1 MFWTP
6 KAKHLSWL
14 SFPRSCVGTPQLTLQ
29 RCVSPANNAGA
40 LSDEFPRRS
49 VGTIK
54 HLSFRGFRV
63 FRGQSLK
70 ANSNRTNRS

>member
-6 KAKHLSWL
+6 KA
-14 SFPRSCVGTPQLTLQ
+14 
-29 RCVSPANNAGA
+29 
-40 LSDEFPRRS
+40 
-49 VGTIK
+49 K